1 MAHPYHSARDEH
13 RGKAHDLI
21 ERTGHHLER
30 RATGG
35 RTHSDAK
42 EDEAMIAKAIHEH
55 ESADHPGKKKTKL
68 KFAAGGHVEGESAR
82 HHMGKRA
89 RGGQTG
95 KKGGH
100 VTNVI
105 VAPQGGG
112 APGGMRPPMPAPGGQ
127 PMMAPPPRPA
137 APPPAA
143 MPAGGP
149 PGGMPAAPPPGM
161 RPPGAMK
168 RGGGVQRT
176 AEVGVPSESLMQSN
190 RGGKVRKREM
200 GGSAGVPANP
210 SSLTPQQLQRIAAI
224 RREEAAA
231 QAAQK
236 QNAAQTQG
244 PMGAAEAA
252 RMGNAPMQKRGGEV
266 HVKEHTRRAAGGH
279 VVPHIESAGGGGMSR
294 VEKMR
299 AYGGDNGFDPYSG
312 ENKGGFKLK
321 DIPAHA

>member
-1 MAHPYHSARDEH
+1 MHPYHSARAEN

-21 ERTGHHLER
+21 ERTGNRMER

-55 ESADHPGKKKTKL
+55 EAADHPGKKKTKL
-68 KFAAGGHVEGESAR
+68 KFASGGHVEGEHAR
-82 HHMGKRA
+82 GHMGKRA
-89 RGGQTG
+89 RGGSAG
-95 KKGGH
+95 KKAGH

-137 APPPAA
+137 VPPQAAMPPAGPPPGA
-143 MPAGGP
+143 MPAG
-149 PGGMPAAPPPGM
+149 PPPGM

-168 RGGGVQRT
+168 RGGGVQKT
-176 AEVGVPSESLMQSN
+176 QEVGVPSESLLQAK
-190 RGGKVRKREM
+190 RGGHVPKRDV

-210 SSLTPQQLQRIAAI
+210 TQLSPQQLQRIAQI

-231 QAAQK
+231 QAAQ
-236 QNAAQTQG
+236 
-244 PMGAAEAA
+244 
-252 RMGNAPMQKRGGEV
+252 
-266 HVKEHTRRAAGGH
+266 
-279 VVPHIESAGGGGMSR
+279 
-294 VEKMR
+294 
-299 AYGGDNGFDPYSG
+299 
-312 ENKGGFKLK
+312 
-321 DIPAHA
+321 